1 MRSCVSHVEGDSRQR
16 HIRIK
21 LDTGATTN
29 GLIATIQ
36 ADDTGTYVLGAS
48 TRPGPGTGL
57 VAVVSGPPARLEAWR
72 NDPGTGV
79 DTLLE
84 QWPGLT
90 VGVPLPRSDA
100 AGMRGL
106 VDEEPATPGAG
117 WTCEWF
123 LTDNKASCES
133 TNGARAGLVIRDA
146 VDRDAWVS
154 DPDKGADPSVYTTEA
169 HKGIFITVQAGE
181 GSTAADIQELGASL
195 VWSVD

>member
-1 MRSCVSHVEGDSRQR
+1 MEELWGFPVPARPGLTAPEMLEAAERDELDVLWNNTIGYLEEANLE
-16 HIRIK
+16 RIK
-21 LDTGATTN
+21 AYGGRAKRGEALFRTP
-29 GLIATIQ
+29 
-36 ADDTGTYVLGAS
+36 
-48 TRPGPGTGL
+48 RP
-57 VAVVSGPPARLEAWR
+57 VVDPSGEFPS
-72 NDPGTGV
+72 GTGV
-79 DTLLE
+79 
-84 QWPGLT
+84 
-90 VGVPLPRSDA
+90 A
-100 AGMRGL
+100 C
-106 VDEEPATPGAG
+106 ATCHSGP
-117 WTCEWF
+117 F